1 MRHGGSLGVGAPGRG
16 TMVGM
21 SDAGQGGSRSR
32 RLVLVRHAKAEPG
45 GEGAD
50 HDRPLTDRGLRDA
63 AEAGRWLATGGAA
76 GRRGVVLVGRPGRAD
91 LGRDRAVARPPRRP
105 ACERELY
112 LAGARDLV
120 GRLERVPAGRTVL
133 LVGHN
138 PTAEQLLAAVVGELR
153 GLRPERVAVA
163 DLDTGALVDTWSPA
177 R

>member
-1 MRHGGSLGVGAPGRG
+1 
-16 TMVGM
+16 MVGM
-21 SDAGQGGSRSR
+21 SDAGATTR

-50 HDRPLTDRGLRDA
+50 HDRALTDRGRRNA
-63 AEAGRWLATGGAA
+63 AEAGRWLA
-76 GRRGVVLVGRPGRAD
+76 GVVPQVDEVWCSSAV
-91 LGRDRAVARPPRRP
+91 RAVQTWEGIAPSLVAP
-105 ACERELY
+105 AASVERELY

-120 GRLERVPAGRTVL
+120 GRLEQVAPGRTVL

-153 GLRPERVAVA
+153 GLRPGAVAVA
-163 DLDTGALVDTWSPA
+163 DLDAGELVDSWSPA

>member
-1 MRHGGSLGVGAPGRG
+1 
-16 TMVGM
+16 MVGM
-21 SDAGQGGSRSR
+21 SDAGPTPR

-50 HDRPLTDRGLRDA
+50 HDRRLTERGLRDA
-63 AEAGRWLATGGAA
+63 AEAGRWLAT
-76 GRRGVVLVGRPGRAD
+76 VVPRVDEVWCSSAV
-91 LGRDRAVARPPRRP
+91 RAVQTWDAIASSIAAP
-105 ACERELY
+105 APSVERELY

-153 GLRPERVAVA
+153 GLRPGAVAVA
-163 DLDTGALVDTWSPA
+163 DLDSGTLVESWSPQ

>member
-1 MRHGGSLGVGAPGRG
+1 
-16 TMVGM
+16 MVGM
-21 SDAGQGGSRSR
+21 SDAGATPR

-50 HDRPLTDRGLRDA
+50 HDRRLTERGLRDA
-63 AEAGRWLATGGAA
+63 AEAGRWLAT
-76 GRRGVVLVGRPGRAD
+76 VVPRVDEVWCSSAV
-91 LGRDRAVARPPRRP
+91 RAVQTWDAIASSIAAP
-105 ACERELY
+105 APSVERELY

-153 GLRPERVAVA
+153 GLRPGAVALA
-163 DLDTGALVDTWSPA
+163 DLDSGSLVESWSPQ

>member
-1 MRHGGSLGVGAPGRG
+1 
-16 TMVGM
+16 MVGM
-21 SDAGQGGSRSR
+21 TDAGATSR

-63 AEAGRWLATGGAA
+63 AEAGRWLGS
-76 GRRGVVLVGRPGRAD
+76 VVPQVDEVWCSSAV
-91 LGRDRAVARPPRRP
+91 RAVQTWDAMAPSLVAPP
-105 ACERELY
+105 ASVEREVY
-112 LAGARDLV
+112 LTGARDLV
-120 GRLERVPAGRTVL
+120 GRLERVPPGRTVL

-153 GLRPERVAVA
+153 GLRPGAVAVA
-163 DLDTGALVDTWSPA
+163 DLDSGRLVDTWSPT

>member
-1 MRHGGSLGVGAPGRG
+1 
-16 TMVGM
+16 MVSM
-21 SDAGQGGSRSR
+21 SDAGATSR

-63 AEAGRWLATGGAA
+63 AAAGRWLASVVPQVDEVWCSSAVRAA
-76 GRRGVVLVGRPGRAD
+76 QTWDAIAPSVVA
-91 LGRDRAVARPPRRP
+91 PP
-105 ACERELY
+105 ASVERELY

-153 GLRPERVAVA
+153 GLRPGAVAVA
-163 DLDTGALVDTWSPA
+163 DLDAGMLVDLWSPQ

>member
-1 MRHGGSLGVGAPGRG
+1 
-16 TMVGM
+16 MVGM
-21 SDAGQGGSRSR
+21 SDAGPTPR

-50 HDRPLTDRGLRDA
+50 HDRRLTERGLRDA
-63 AEAGRWLATGGAA
+63 AEAGRWLATAVPRVDEVWCSSA
-76 GRRGVVLVGRPGRAD
+76 V
-91 LGRDRAVARPPRRP
+91 RAVQTWNAISPSISAP
-105 ACERELY
+105 APSVERELY

-120 GRLERVPAGRTVL
+120 GRLEKVPAGRTVL

-153 GLRPERVAVA
+153 GLRPGAVAVA
-163 DLDTGALVDTWSPA
+163 DLDAGSLLDSWSPA

>member
-1 MRHGGSLGVGAPGRG
+1 
-16 TMVGM
+16 MVGM
-21 SDAGQGGSRSR
+21 SDAGANSR

-50 HDRPLTDRGLRDA
+50 HDRRLTDRGLRDA
-63 AEAGRWLATGGAA
+63 ADAGRWLAT
-76 GRRGVVLVGRPGRAD
+76 VVPGLDEVWCSSAV
-91 LGRDRAVARPPRRP
+91 RAVQTWDAIAPSVTAP
-105 ACERELY
+105 APSVERELY

-120 GRLERVPAGRTVL
+120 GRLEQVPAGRTVL

-153 GLRPERVAVA
+153 GMRPGAVAVA
-163 DLDTGALVDTWSPA
+163 DLDAGSLVDSWSPA

>member
-1 MRHGGSLGVGAPGRG
+1 
-16 TMVGM
+16 MVGM
-21 SDAGQGGSRSR
+21 SDAGPTSR

-50 HDRPLTDRGLRDA
+50 HDRPLTGRGLRDA
-63 AEAGRWLATGGAA
+63 AEAGRWLAT
-76 GRRGVVLVGRPGRAD
+76 VVPQVDQVWCSSAV
-91 LGRDRAVARPPRRP
+91 RAVQTWDAIAPSISAP
-105 ACERELY
+105 APSVERELY

-120 GRLERVPAGRTVL
+120 GRVERVPAGRTVL

-153 GLRPERVAVA
+153 GLRPGAVAVA
-163 DLDTGALVDTWSPA
+163 DLDTGSLTESWSPS

>member
-1 MRHGGSLGVGAPGRG
+1 
-16 TMVGM
+16 MVGM
-21 SDAGQGGSRSR
+21 SDAGPTPR

-50 HDRPLTDRGLRDA
+50 HDRRLTERGLRDA
-63 AEAGRWLATGGAA
+63 ADAGRWLAT
-76 GRRGVVLVGRPGRAD
+76 VVPRVDEVWCSSAV
-91 LGRDRAVARPPRRP
+91 RAVQTWDAIASSIAAP
-105 ACERELY
+105 APSVERELY

-153 GLRPERVAVA
+153 GLRPGAVALA
-163 DLDTGALVDTWSPA
+163 DLDSGSLVESWSPQ